1 MRRQT
6 VEPNRKRIIRVSRP
20 SVVVLSGPAAS
31 GKSTFA
37 ARHFRT
43 TQVISSDFCRALV
56 CDEELDQR
64 YPLQT
69 FALVEALVSQRLSIN
84 RLCVVDS
91 TALTFEARKSL
102 RETGRRFRVPV
113 ELFMFDLPLERCLDF
128 DRKRERSVGEK
139 VIREHFDL
147 FSQALALVESEGFDR
162 ILEIH
167 EDDFASFQIE
177 ILYRPVFHFPQET
190 PGKQRRSFHAPVL
203 ESGPRC

>member
-1 MRRQT
+1 M
-6 VEPNRKRIIRVSRP
+6 
-20 SVVVLSGPAAS
+20 VVLCGPAAS

-37 ARHFRT
+37 ARYFRS

-56 CDEELDQR
+56 CDEERDQR

-102 RETGRRFRVPV
+102 LDTGRRFRVPV

-128 DRKRERSVGEK
+128 DRNRARSVGEK
-139 VIREHFDL
+139 VIREHFQL
-147 FSQALALVESEGFDR
+147 FNQALASVESEGFDR

-167 EDDFASFQIE
+167 EDDFERFQIE

-190 PGKQRRSFHAPVL
+190 PGKHLRPSRAPVL
-203 ESGPRC
+203 VPGPRSVFVQNDG

>member
-1 MRRQT
+1 MRGQT
-6 VEPNRKRIIRVSRP
+6 VEPNRKRIIRVCRP
-20 SVVVLSGPAAS
+20 SVVVLCGPAAS

-37 ARHFRT
+37 ARHFRP

-56 CDEELDQR
+56 CDEERDQR

-69 FALVEALVSQRLSIN
+69 FALVEAIVSQRLSIN

-102 RETGRRFRVPV
+102 RETGRRFQVPV
-113 ELFMFDLPLERCLDF
+113 ELFMFDLPLETCVDF

-139 VIREHFDL
+139 VIREHFQI
-147 FSQALALVESEGFDR
+147 FNQALASVESEGFDR

-167 EDDFASFQIE
+167 EDDFESFQIE
-177 ILYRPVFHFPQET
+177 ILYRPVFHFAQET
-190 PGKQRRSFHAPVL
+190 PGKERRSSRAPVL
-203 ESGPRC
+203 EPSPRC